1 MARPLRGDDHSPQ
14 RWLRRLDHAAAA
26 INPLLTMLAIGLV
39 VLDMTCLFLT
49 ASKLQIVHLRD
60 YPACV
65 AGDPE
70 RAATSTGG
78 VKGWVPY

>member
-1 MARPLRGDDHSPQ
+1 
-14 RWLRRLDHAAAA
+14 
-26 INPLLTMLAIGLV
+26 MLAIGLV
-39 VLDMTCLFLT
+39 VLDMTCLLLT

-65 AGDPE
+65 AGDPDP
-70 RAATSTGG
+70 AATSTGG